1 MSSLNKTWQLL
12 PLLLADLWK
21 EEVAVFVAGKHV
33 VHQHRRPRPVL
44 AQPHLVGSLGADG
57 AGDHHSLHQLGTLS
71 QHRQRTQEPA
81 RGDEET
87 RQLRGRGWNRVQ
99 GNRTAAP
106 ERWPMVCG
114 PITQAEV
121 MSRWRRDK
129 NQREER
135 VKSEK
140 NACGLWQRAART
152 TKDAFPFTSQLP
164 LIHPAATTN

>member
-81 RGDEET
+81 RGNEET
-87 RQLRGRGWNRVQ
+87 RQLRGRGWKECRGTERRRLRGGRWSADQSHRQRWCPGDGGTKIRGRNEWKVRRMRVDSGSVRQ
-99 GNRTAAP
+99 
-106 ERWPMVCG
+106 ERLK
-114 PITQAEV
+114 TLF
-121 MSRWRRDK
+121 R
-129 NQREER
+129 
-135 VKSEK
+135 
-140 NACGLWQRAART
+140 
-152 TKDAFPFTSQLP
+152 LP
-164 LIHPAATTN
+164 HNYH

>member
-12 PLLLADLWK
+12 PLPLADLWK

-114 PITQAEV
+114 Q
-121 MSRWRRDK
+121 SHRQRWCPGDGGTKIRGRNEWK
-129 NQREER
+129 VTRMR
-135 VKSEK
+135 VDSGSVRQDRLKT
-140 NACGLWQRAART
+140 LFR
-152 TKDAFPFTSQLP
+152 LP
-164 LIHPAATTN
+164 HNYH